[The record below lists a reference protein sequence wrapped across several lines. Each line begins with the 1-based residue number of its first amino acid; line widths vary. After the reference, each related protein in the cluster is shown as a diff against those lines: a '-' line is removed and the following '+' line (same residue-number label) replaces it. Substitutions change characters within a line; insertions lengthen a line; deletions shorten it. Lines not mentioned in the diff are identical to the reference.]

1 MKKNMT
7 KLKLNLID
15 IFEDFLGMTVDKKV
29 NNIIMSMLSKPDKD
43 KYIELLRENNHKK
56 IDKFISKNIGS
67 VDVNIDLVYVDN
79 KTMDIE
85 TGYEIK
91 INGYPYMEIN

>member
-1 MKKNMT
+1 MT